1 MSRSRPRRPRSGWSS
16 GKSWPRK
23 SSGSRTSRSGGRRS
37 GRPSSAGR
45 RKDPEFV
52 ALWKETR
59 EWSLADFRRIF
70 DELGAHFDV
79 WFFESEVEEAGR
91 EIVRELLQKGIAE
104 IGEGGV
110 TVVKIDEKLGLKNE
124 TYRTMPILRSDGTT
138 LYSTKDLAL
147 TRRKFEDLHID
158 RAIWVVDVRQSLY
171 FEQIFKI
178 LELWGFEQAKNA
190 HHLGYEMVVL
200 PEGVISSRKGNAPVY
215 DDVRDAV
222 LARAREIID
231 EKNPEMPAED
241 AGAKVAKQVG
251 HRLAQVRDAGAGQ
264 QQDGHIRHRG
274 GALLRWSR
282 GALYPVRACPGLP
295 DPREREGAVGGGPS
309 SRSCSRRS

>member
-1 MSRSRPRRPRSGWSS
+1 MP
-16 GKSWPRK
+16 
-23 SSGSRTSRSGGRRS
+23 
-37 GRPSSAGR
+37 
-45 RKDPEFV
+45 
-52 ALWKETR
+52 
-59 EWSLADFRRIF
+59 
-70 DELGAHFDV
+70 
-79 WFFESEVEEAGR
+79 
-91 EIVRELLQKGIAE
+91 
-104 IGEGGV
+104 
-110 TVVKIDEKLGLKNE
+110 VVKIDEKLGLKNE

-147 TRRKFEDLHID
+147 TRRKFEDRHID

-190 HHLGYEMVVL
+190 HHLGYEMVIL

-231 EKNPEMPAED
+231 EKNPEMPGDEASEGRV
-241 AGAKVAKQVG
+241 AGR
-251 HRLAQVRDAGAGQ
+251 HRLAQVRDAGARQ
-264 QQDGHIRHRG
+264 QQGGHIRHRG
-274 GALLRWSR
+274 GALLRRPR

-295 DPREREGAVGGGPS
+295 DPREREGAVGGSPS
-309 SRSCSRRS
+309 STELQPEELSAAAVDRAAAGRGPAGGGGVPAVADRQLCLRSWPRPSATSTTPARCCRARNRCDRRDWRWSMRRGRRWPMGWRCWGSKRRSVM